1 MEHYIITIT
10 KTHVDINDD
19 RTLVIKIETTNI
31 VDAMRIA
38 TQDVLKITEAYPEFE
53 IIDVKV
59 EFDFAT

>member
-10 KTHVDINDD
+10 KSHVDINDD
-19 RTLVIKIETTNI
+19 RTLVIKVETTNI

-38 TQDVLKITEAYPEFE
+38 TQDVLKITKAYPEFE